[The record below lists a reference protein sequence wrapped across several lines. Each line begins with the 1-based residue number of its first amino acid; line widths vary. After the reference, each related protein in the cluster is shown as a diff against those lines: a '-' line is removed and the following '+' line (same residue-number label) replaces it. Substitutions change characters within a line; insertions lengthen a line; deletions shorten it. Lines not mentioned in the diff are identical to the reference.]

1 MDPSLKSEEPCST
14 PPPYFLPVESEQG
27 DNVMIYSPFNHGP
40 PPTPKDGCNY
50 ISHTPLPIPGRAN
63 PPRQWL
69 VQHYESKLGD
79 SPGLIRCPSCQ
90 SQVMSD
96 VTHHAGTFS
105 WTMCLVFILCGLFL
119 GCCLIPF
126 SSGISRT
133 PITPALAVTWSFT
146 STGRAAAPRPLTPP
160 P

>member
-1 MDPSLKSEEPCST
+1 MLLPCSSVQSAVQRGT
-14 PPPYFLPVESEQG
+14 MSYPPRTEVRGTMSYPSSCIFLPQVESEQG
-27 DNVMIYSPFNHGP
+27 DNVKIYSPFNHGP
-40 PPTPKDGCNY
+40 PPTPKDGCNS
-50 ISHTPLPIPGRAN
+50 ISHTPLPIPGGASA
-63 PPRQWL
+63 PRQWL
-69 VQHYESKLGD
+69 VQHYESKLRD

-126 SSGISRT
+126 FLSRIS
-133 PITPALAVTWSFT
+133 
-146 STGRAAAPRPLTPP
+146 
-160 P
+160 